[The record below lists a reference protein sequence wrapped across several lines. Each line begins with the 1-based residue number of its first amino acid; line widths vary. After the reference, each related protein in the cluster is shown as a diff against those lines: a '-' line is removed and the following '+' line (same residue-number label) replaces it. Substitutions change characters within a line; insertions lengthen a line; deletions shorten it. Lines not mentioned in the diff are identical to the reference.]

1 MGSDWAHS
9 VLVIDGQ
16 GGGIGRQAVSA
27 LKRAYPD
34 LHLVAIG
41 TNSLATA
48 AMLKAGADEGATG
61 ENAVVVCAAR
71 ARVIVGPLGIVVA
84 DSLLGEVTP
93 KMAMA
98 VGQSPAERVLIPVAR
113 CANHVAGAS
122 ELPMGR
128 LVECAVA
135 EVGVILGLS

>member
-1 MGSDWAHS
+1 MGGTWEES

-27 LKRAYPD
+27 LKRTYPD
-34 LHLVAIG
+34 LRVIAVG

-71 ARVIVGPLGIVVA
+71 ARLIVGPLGIVVA

-93 KMAMA
+93 RMAAA
-98 VGQSPAERVLIPVAR
+98 VGQSQAERVLIPVAR
-113 CANHVAGAS
+113 CANHVAGVG

-128 LVECAVA
+128 LVEAAVE
-135 EVGVILGLS
+135 EVGALLGRA